1 VQKIETSLPGVW
13 ELRPP
18 THSDHRGYFVEGYH
32 AERCAGVGIH
42 DTFVQ
47 DNHYY
52 SVHGALRG
60 LHYQLKRPQAKLCRV
75 LEGIALDVVVD
86 IRRGSP
92 TFGKSAV
99 VLLSAELRNQLYI
112 PAGFAQGFLSFRGPT
127 QFLYKCSTL
136 YDPTEEHGIL
146 WNDPDLAIPWHF
158 ANPLVSAKDS
168 SFRTLKEILTKS
180 PNDLPHYGATE

>member
-1 VQKIETSLPGVW
+1 MQKLETSLPGVW
-13 ELRPP
+13 ELRPN
-18 THSDHRGYFVEGYH
+18 THSDTRGCFVEAYH
-32 AERCAGVGIH
+32 AERFAELGIG

-60 LHYQLKRPQAKLCRV
+60 LHYQLKHPQAKLCCV

-92 TFGKSAV
+92 HFGKSAV

-127 QFLYKCSTL
+127 QFLYKCGAL
-136 YDPTEEHGIL
+136 YDPTEEFGIA
-146 WNDPDLAIPWHF
+146 WNDPDLAIPWQF
-158 ANPLVSAKDS
+158 GNPVVSAKDS
-168 SFRTLKEILTKS
+168 GFRRLKDILEKA
-180 PNDLPHYGATE
+180 PHHLPVFGG